1 MRTQAGDD
9 VRYLLR
15 TLVDEG
21 RSLVR
26 VQQQWRNDDALTKV
40 AVVTDDVQKFEQ
52 DLAAQRDDVRP
63 DVADAL
69 IGFER
74 RYRAI
79 ETSLPQDDV
88 LVMWI
93 QGELTGRIAS
103 FVETSGLV
111 QVARDD
117 A

>member
-1 MRTQAGDD
+1 MSMQARED

-15 TLVDEG
+15 TVVDEG

-26 VQQQWRNDDALTKV
+26 VHQQWRNDNALKKV

-52 DLAAQRDDVRP
+52 DLAARHDDLRP

-69 IGFER
+69 VNFER

-111 QVARDD
+111 QIARDD

>member
-1 MRTQAGDD
+1 MMQAGDE
-9 VRYLLR
+9 VRHLLR
-15 TLVDEG
+15 TVVDEG

-26 VQQQWRNDDALTKV
+26 VQQQWRHDDALTKV
-40 AVVTDDVQKFEQ
+40 AAVTDDVQKYATDF
-52 DLAAQRDDVRP
+52 AAQRDAVRP

-69 IGFER
+69 IAFER

-93 QGELTGRIAS
+93 QGELSGRISS
-103 FVETSGLV
+103 FVETAGLV
-111 QVARDD
+111 SFARDD
-117 A
+117 G

>member
-1 MRTQAGDD
+1 MSMHAGEE

-26 VQQQWRNDDALTKV
+26 VQQQHRRDDVLTKV
-40 AVVTDDVQKFEQ
+40 AVVTDDVQKYEQ
-52 DLAAQRDDVRP
+52 TFAGQPVQRP

-69 IGFER
+69 IAFER

-93 QGELTGRIAS
+93 QGELSGRIS
-103 FVETSGLV
+103 DFVKTTGLV
-111 QVARDD
+111 SSARDD
-117 A
+117 G